1 MWLFWVIGKEVRK
14 YTESPGFAPRVEMPF
29 SRTTAKRVPAGT
41 LMGCDGPAF
50 GAAACTDRGAGGGA
64 DVCGPSGS
72 CDRATPEVVP
82 LINNAADRRTSVRL
96 RCMAFSV
103 LSAMPARELRML
115 ATVYAPPV
123 AEKDTENYGRFFRSG
138 ATRVV
143 VWGNRYSGEWRSC
156 RNSGASQ
163 GV

>member
-1 MWLFWVIGKEVRK
+1 M
-14 YTESPGFAPRVEMPF
+14 
-29 SRTTAKRVPAGT
+29 
-41 LMGCDGPAF
+41 
-50 GAAACTDRGAGGGA
+50 
-64 DVCGPSGS
+64 
-72 CDRATPEVVP
+72 
-82 LINNAADRRTSVRL
+82 RL